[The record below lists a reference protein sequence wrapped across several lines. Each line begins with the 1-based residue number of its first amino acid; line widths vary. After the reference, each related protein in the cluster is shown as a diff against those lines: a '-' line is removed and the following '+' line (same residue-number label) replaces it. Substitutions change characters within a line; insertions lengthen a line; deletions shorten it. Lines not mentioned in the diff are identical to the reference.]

1 MIRTTESWTLKC
13 KAVTCNERNMSRKRK
28 HRRHSLKTITRNR
41 RVRRLIMITMIPFI
55 ALAAYA
61 VVTPVVASPLF
72 NEIVIGTAHAAGA
85 SAKPPSVDF
94 NALKDIVAVV
104 SAPLGLILLAM
115 LLVAFT
121 SARSV
126 ATR

>member
-13 KAVTCNERNMSRKRK
+13 KAVTCNERSMARKKK
-28 HRRHSLKTITRNR
+28 HKRHSLKTISRNR
-41 RVRRLIMITMIPFI
+41 RVRRLIAITMIPFM

-72 NEIVIGTAHAAGA
+72 NEIAIGTAHAAGA
-85 SAKPPSVDF
+85 SSMPPSVDF

-115 LLVAFT
+115 LLAAFT
-121 SARSV
+121 GARSI